1 MPTAEALIE
10 LVEAV
15 SCRRDKQ
22 AFAILYRSYAPRLKT
37 WLMRRGLTAGMA
49 EDLAQETMIAVWRKA
64 SYYRPER
71 AGVTTWI
78 FRIARN
84 HSIDHLRRVSNEL
97 KNSDNQAEPTETEA
111 TGEAFLMGVE
121 REHLIRSALETLT
134 PEQSQTIRLSFF
146 EDKPHSEIAQELGLP
161 LGTVKSRIRM
171 ALMRLRLLLQ
181 DDR

>member
-1 MPTAEALIE
+1 MPTAEALVE

-15 SCRRDKQ
+15 ACRRDKQ

-37 WLMRRGLTAGMA
+37 WLMRRGLGEGPA
-49 EDLAQETMIAVWRKA
+49 EDLVQETMVAVWRKA

-84 HSIDHLRRVSNEL
+84 HSIDYLRRASSAPSSNE
-97 KNSDNQAEPTETEA
+97 SQEEPIETMA
-111 TGEAFLMGVE
+111 TGEAFVMGVE
-121 REHLIRSALETLT
+121 REHLMRLALEKLS
-134 PEQSQTIRLSFF
+134 PEQSRTIRLSFF
-146 EDKPHSEIAQELGLP
+146 EDKPHREIAEELGLP

-171 ALMRLRLLLQ
+171 ALTRLRLLLQ
-181 DDR
+181 DEQ